1 MQRPDQLN
9 QPFDDGDDGGVDDDD
24 MDYGDDNCDDG
35 DDGGNAGDHD
45 DGDVDD
51 DNDHQECS
59 TQPNQPAPKAGIKR
73 KCTLLQKFPD
83 FVGIWKFS
91 LPPLW

>member
-9 QPFDDGDDGGVDDDD
+9 QPFDVDDDGGDDDCGDDG
-24 MDYGDDNCDDG
+24 
-35 DDGGNAGDHD
+35 GDHD
-45 DGDVDD
+45 DGDIDD

-73 KCTLLQKFPD
+73 KCTLLQKSWILWGFGKFPSR
-83 FVGIWKFS
+83 GKN
-91 LPPLW
+91 